1 MLLSSYVNQSY
12 LVGRAVCFVYWFNLE
27 TLSFN
32 KRVREIELLLYETEV
47 KRVVTID
54 KRLSDQEKK
63 CLLLASSGKNIQ
75 ETAHILGVKF
85 PTAREYRNSAI
96 KKLKARNITAA
107 VRFITSIWFIL
118 IHLPPKI
125 LGGTI
130 RVYSYFIS
138 SLARWL

>member
-1 MLLSSYVNQSY
+1 MAKKSIKRFFALSKLSDQENKFRKEFAENY
-12 LVGRAVCFVYWFNLE
+12 LEYLE

-63 CLLLASSGKNIQ
+63 CLLLASRGKNIQ
-75 ETAHILGVKF
+75 ETAHILGLKF

-107 VRFITSIWFIL
+107 VRL
-118 IHLPPKI
+118 
-125 LGGTI
+125 
-130 RVYSYFIS
+130 
-138 SLARWL
+138 SLQYGLF